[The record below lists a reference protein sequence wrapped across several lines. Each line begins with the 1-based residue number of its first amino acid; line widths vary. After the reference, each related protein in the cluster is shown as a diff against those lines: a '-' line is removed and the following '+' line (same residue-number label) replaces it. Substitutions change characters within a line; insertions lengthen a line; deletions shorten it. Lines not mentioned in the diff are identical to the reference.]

1 MKQDKAKA
9 LKFYLD
15 ENHIGLLEFS
25 QITGI
30 SIEDLEGIFLHETII
45 DENIAEILS
54 SCTNIKD
61 KNFWINS
68 KGNY

>member
-1 MKQDKAKA
+1 MKRDKAKA

-45 DENIAEILS
+45 DENIAGILS